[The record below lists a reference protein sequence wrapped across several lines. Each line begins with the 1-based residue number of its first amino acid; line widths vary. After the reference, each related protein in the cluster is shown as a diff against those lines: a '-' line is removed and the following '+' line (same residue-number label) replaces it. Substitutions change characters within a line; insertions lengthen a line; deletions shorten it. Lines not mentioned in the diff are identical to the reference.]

1 MSLPF
6 FIARRYLFSKK
17 KHNAINIISG
27 ISVCGVALAT
37 LALVCTLSVFNGF
50 QDMVAGFFTAFDP
63 ELKITVR
70 EGKVF
75 DPHEACIRQVHALSE
90 IDVWTETLEENA
102 MVQYKDRQAMAVIK
116 GVEDN
121 FEQLTSIDSLL
132 YGTGKFLLS
141 DSMVDYGFL
150 GVELISELGTGIQ
163 FVDPLQVYAPKRNVR
178 VNIANPTAA
187 FNREYLFSPG
197 AIFAVNQQ
205 KYDSRYILTSL
216 DFARRLFNYDTEVS
230 AIEMKLKPG
239 SNIGSVQ
246 KKIAGILG
254 DRFIVQ
260 NRYEQQA
267 DVFRIM
273 EIEKLISYLFLTFI
287 LGIACFNV
295 IGSLSMLIL
304 DKREDVETLRNLG
317 ADDRLIARIFLFEGR
332 MISVF
337 GALSGIVLGLL
348 LCFLQ
353 QRFGLISLGGGNGS
367 FVVDA
372 YPVSVH
378 ATDIILVF
386 LTVITVGFLS
396 VWYPVRYLSKR
407 LLRKDKKQL
416 LLTDNRQSVT
426 QGKNDFLHTRIPRHQ
441 IIEGFDTDCL
451 QVCAMGLFFQ
461 HMAIP
466 QGIVGNDISTAGKAG
481 EHHFI
486 ILYVFTLISVNKG
499 KVESEVQLR
508 YQLQSITDVEP
519 DFIRVIGILQPRTG
533 EVLLLVVDFKRMQHP
548 ALWQSFCYAKCGIS
562 AISPYLQHLPG
573 TNHPDKH
580 LEHTPL
586 QMSGSHAGI

>member
-1 MSLPF
+1 MNLPF
-6 FIARRYLFSKK
+6 YIARRYLFSKK

-75 DPHEACIRQVHALSE
+75 EPGTATIREVRALPE

-132 YGTGKFLLS
+132 YGAGEFILH
-141 DSMVDYGFL
+141 DSIVDYGVL
-150 GVELISELGTGIQ
+150 GVELISELGTGLQ

-178 VNIANPTAA
+178 VNMANPSAS
-187 FNREYLFSPG
+187 FNRDYLFSPG
-197 AIFAVNQQ
+197 VVFVVNQQ
-205 KYDSRYILTSL
+205 KYDARYILTSL

-230 AIEMKLKPG
+230 AIELKLKPDADA
-239 SNIGSVQ
+239 SAVQ
-246 KKIAGILG
+246 RKISRMLG
-254 DRFIVQ
+254 DDYVVL

-273 EIEKLISYLFLTFI
+273 EIEKFISYLFLTFI
-287 LGIACFNV
+287 LAIACFNV

-332 MISVF
+332 LISLF
-337 GALSGIVLGLL
+337 GALAGIILGLL
-348 LCFLQ
+348 LCFFQ
-353 QRFGLISLGGGNGS
+353 QRFGIISLGGGSGS
-367 FVVDA
+367 FIVDA

-378 ATDIILVF
+378 VTDVILIF
-386 LTVITVGFLS
+386 ITVIAVGFLS
-396 VWYPVRYLSKR
+396 VWYPVHYLTRR
-407 LLRKDKKQL
+407 LLKK
-416 LLTDNRQSVT
+416 
-426 QGKNDFLHTRIPRHQ
+426 
-441 IIEGFDTDCL
+441 
-451 QVCAMGLFFQ
+451 
-461 HMAIP
+461 
-466 QGIVGNDISTAGKAG
+466 
-481 EHHFI
+481 
-486 ILYVFTLISVNKG
+486 
-499 KVESEVQLR
+499 
-508 YQLQSITDVEP
+508 
-519 DFIRVIGILQPRTG
+519 
-533 EVLLLVVDFKRMQHP
+533 
-548 ALWQSFCYAKCGIS
+548 
-562 AISPYLQHLPG
+562 
-573 TNHPDKH
+573 
-580 LEHTPL
+580 
-586 QMSGSHAGI
+586 

>member
-141 DSMVDYGFL
+141 DSVVDYGFL

-304 DKREDVETLRNLG
+304 DKREDVETAQPGCRRPPHSAHLLVRRQDDFCIRRPLRH
-317 ADDRLIARIFLFEGR
+317 RFRIVAVLSAATFRVDFIGGR
-332 MISVF
+332 QWKFCS
-337 GALSGIVLGLL
+337 GRLSGKCTCHGYYSGIL
-348 LCFLQ
+348 
-353 QRFGLISLGGGNGS
+353 NG
-367 FVVDA
+367 
-372 YPVSVH
+372 H
-378 ATDIILVF
+378 HC
-386 LTVITVGFLS
+386 
-396 VWYPVRYLSKR
+396 R
-407 LLRKDKKQL
+407 LLVRMV
-416 LLTDNRQSVT
+416 S
-426 QGKNDFLHTRIPRHQ
+426 G
-441 IIEGFDTDCL
+441 E
-451 QVCAMGLFFQ
+451 
-461 HMAIP
+461 IP
-466 QGIVGNDISTAGKAG
+466 QQAAAEKKIKKTVTSYG
-481 EHHFI
+481 
-486 ILYVFTLISVNKG
+486 
-499 KVESEVQLR
+499 
-508 YQLQSITDVEP
+508 
-519 DFIRVIGILQPRTG
+519 
-533 EVLLLVVDFKRMQHP
+533 
-548 ALWQSFCYAKCGIS
+548 
-562 AISPYLQHLPG
+562 
-573 TNHPDKH
+573 
-580 LEHTPL
+580 
-586 QMSGSHAGI
+586 